1 MLKASEMK
9 GKAALVTGVIGMLG
23 RATARKLARAGA
35 DVVLVDFDG
44 PELDAIAGELRDLGV
59 RAHVHGTD
67 LTVAENC
74 RAAVETAISTF
85 GRLDALCNV
94 ANAFLP
100 SRTSNVS
107 KGDWDLSLALNLSA
121 PFYLIQA
128 SIPHLLKSDGAVV
141 NVTSCVSVLAT
152 PYNAAYTASKAG
164 LTQMTMSLAMEYIHD
179 PIRFN
184 LVSPGAMATNT
195 GTMASIPDDLDP
207 SLFKRSSSSRGMVG
221 VEDVADLI
229 SFLASDAS
237 RSYHGTCITID
248 KGVSL
253 GLPANAPNGSLRAAQ
268 ET

>member
-9 GKAALVTGVIGMLG
+9 GRTALVTGVVGMLG
-23 RATARKLARAGA
+23 RATAMKLAQAGA
-35 DVVLVDFDG
+35 DVVLVDFNG
-44 PELDAIAGELRDLGV
+44 PELDVIAAELRGLGV
-59 RAHVHGTD
+59 GAHVHGTD

-74 RAAVETAISTF
+74 RAAVAAAISTF

-100 SRTSNVS
+100 SRTTNVS
-107 KGDWDLSLALNLSA
+107 IKDWELSLALNLSA

-164 LTQMTMSLAMEYIHD
+164 LTHMTMSLAMEYIHE

-253 GLPANAPNGSLRAAQ
+253 GLPADAPTGSSR
-268 ET
+268 EHS